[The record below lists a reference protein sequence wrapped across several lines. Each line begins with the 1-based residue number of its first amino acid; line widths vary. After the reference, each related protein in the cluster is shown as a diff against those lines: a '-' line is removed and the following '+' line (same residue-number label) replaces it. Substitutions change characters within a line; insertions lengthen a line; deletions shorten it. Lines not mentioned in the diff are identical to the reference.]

1 MGLTARLR
9 PSSRV
14 QSVAVSALESQ
25 RKIIISITGRSSGIP
40 ERADTEAGFRACLA
54 AFGSSRSAAGS
65 RSSFLLEDWSF
76 REQISL
82 EKAIKVTVAAPDPLE
97 EHRGVLH
104 LLPHI
109 VGEQLLQPSGEILLQ
124 IRRTCEDDRPTSSS
138 QVVRNLSRQSV
149 RADTSLS
156 IVKLGGRD
164 RPGCWR
170 RRVPRTGADRRRF
183 RRPRWRG
190 SGYRTSR
197 RVTRERRRG
206 RCRRALS

>member
-1 MGLTARLR
+1 MACRLDSPVTR
-9 PSSRV
+9 SPLHYGANRAPSAEFPGAERRCVGSRV
-14 QSVAVSALESQ
+14 SREDYHS
-25 RKIIISITGRSSGIP
+25 IIGRSSGIP

-109 VGEQLLQPSGEILLQ
+109 VGEQLLQPSGDILLQ
-124 IRRTCEDDRPTSSS
+124 IRRTCEDD
-138 QVVRNLSRQSV
+138 V
-149 RADTSLS
+149 
-156 IVKLGGRD
+156 
-164 RPGCWR
+164 
-170 RRVPRTGADRRRF
+170 
-183 RRPRWRG
+183 
-190 SGYRTSR
+190 
-197 RVTRERRRG
+197 
-206 RCRRALS
+206 